1 MKCKKKNPSPLFSV
15 LGDLYYA
22 LARALKSMNGFFSKR
37 EERERESEHGT
48 DEWENCVH
56 LQALVKA

>member
-1 MKCKKKNPSPLFSV
+1 MQEKKPSPLFSV

-37 EERERESEHGT
+37 EERERERESEHGT